1 MRVDL
6 RLRLRALQLL
16 QLRLRPL
23 LAEGLLGFGAQRL
36 VRLVLAMLPGKLLAP
51 FGTPTSF
58 SRPLVERPRRPA
70 CACLLRGMTKTP
82 PRRASMLPASDGAIL
97 CVLPLARE
105 CWLSGMSMEPSWQS
119 VEGSPVGRGR
129 RILGRAAVS
138 FIMFNCCTV
147 ALLRSPMGSRVCMS
161 LRVFV

>member
-58 SRPLVERPRRPA
+58 SRPLVERPRRLA
-70 CACLLRGMTKTP
+70 RACLLTGMTKTP
-82 PRRASMLPASDGAIL
+82 PRRASMLPASDRAIL

-119 VEGSPVGRGR
+119 VEGSPVGHGGAHPWQGGCFFYNFQ
-129 RILGRAAVS
+129 LLYSG
-138 FIMFNCCTV
+138 TL
-147 ALLRSPMGSRVCMS
+147 ALTDGFTIVLNSVCIA
-161 LRVFV
+161 